1 MKLANSSFERIAYK
15 IRDAKT
21 STEWVHVM
29 NRYSF
34 RDDVMNNGKL
44 PQLNNNGLNT
54 SKSQYLTDRLSKLN
68 GKDDLRQLLEEI
80 ATSHPDYV
88 DAINE
93 IISEDS
99 FHLEANEGN
108 YVLEGVVVDQQPKIE
123 NTTAFRTCQKT
134 ILDALDDAKVSIR
147 VAIAWFTNQTIADKL
162 IEKYNAGVDVG
173 VLIYN
178 DAINNQYG
186 VNLKNVPVKFVK
198 ATRGGKMHHKFCVI
212 DNQTVITGSYN
223 WSTNAELKNDEN
235 VVINKNAN
243 ESATKFTLEYN
254 LLKNME

>member
-1 MKLANSSFERIAYK
+1 MKLANSSFERIAYE
-15 IRDAKT
+15 IRGAKT

-54 SKSQYLTDRLSKLN
+54 SKLQYLTDRLSKLN
-68 GKDDLRQLLEEI
+68 GKDDLRRLLEEI

-88 DAINE
+88 DAINK
-93 IISEDS
+93 IISEDG
-99 FHLEANEGN
+99 FHLEENEGN
-108 YVLEGVVVDQQPKIE
+108 YVLEGVVVDQLPKID
-123 NTTAFRTCQKT
+123 NTTAFRNCQKK

-162 IEKYNAGVDVG
+162 IEKYHAGVDVG
-173 VLIYN
+173 VLIY
-178 DAINNQYG
+178 DDTINSKYG
-186 VNLKNVPVKFVK
+186 VDLKEVPFKLVR
-198 ATRGGKMHHKFCVI
+198 ADRGGIMHHKFCVI

-223 WSTNAELKNDEN
+223 WSTNAEFKNDEN
-235 VVINKNAN
+235 VLISKNAN
-243 ESATKFTLEYN
+243 ESATEFTLEYN
-254 LLKNME
+254 RLNGMK